1 MQRAFGNIHSFS
13 FVPIPILI
21 SSPTGGMK
29 VANRHACVFGF
40 AKGLRPQPAR
50 VCSTCR
56 GNHGHRQPG
65 PQTDFCQPAGL
76 FTFSSHAGEKRKHER
91 SGSAQRVMWLLFE
104 SASEGE

>member
-56 GNHGHRQPG
+56 GDRGHGQAG
-65 PQTDFCQPAGL
+65 PQTDLCQPAGL
-76 FTFSSHAGEKRKHER
+76 FTFSSHAGETRTHER
-91 SGSAQRVMWLLFE
+91 GGRQCSGQEWWFE